1 MSKSFEKWNLAL
13 YPYPFSL
20 LKFLMALAQHKE
32 FAFNASL
39 GGLEPMDAES
49 HAMAAQMSI
58 VYISS

>member
-1 MSKSFEKWNLAL
+1 
-13 YPYPFSL
+13 
-20 LKFLMALAQHKE
+20 MALAQRKE

-58 VYISS
+58 VYMGLSENVGYIPNEIAIE